1 MNEKYASTYFYV
13 IISDGEK
20 FIFSN
25 YLNLGIISKSKLVYC
40 RGNGSHGER
49 FCQKIETNT

>member
-1 MNEKYASTYFYV
+1 MYMNEKYASTYFYV

-49 FCQKIETNT
+49 FC

>member
-1 MNEKYASTYFYV
+1 MNEKYASAYFYV
-13 IISDGEK
+13 IISDGK
-20 FIFSN
+20 KLN

-49 FCQKIETNT
+49 FC

>member
-20 FIFSN
+20 FIFFE
-25 YLNLGIISKSKLVYC
+25 LSKLGYY
-40 RGNGSHGER
+40 
-49 FCQKIETNT
+49 FKIEISLL